1 VPANGLECRIDRA
14 RVGPTARAPRCGDC
28 VTYRFGQ
35 FALDTPTRQL
45 LGDDR
50 EIRLS
55 PKAFDLLCALVRNR
69 NRAMSRAELHQL
81 LWPTTFVLETNLAS
95 LVAEIRRA
103 LGDTADAPR
112 FVRTMHR
119 FGYWFIGDVDDAEAI
134 EAPVGTVNYWVVWDG
149 RQVRLIDGDNV
160 LGRAPDAAVWI
171 DAPGVSRHHARIVIS
186 GGRATV
192 EDLASKN
199 GTFVRDRRV
208 GAPLVLCDGDQIRL
222 GSVVITF
229 RIPPATGSTE
239 SVSVR

>member
-1 VPANGLECRIDRA
+1 
-14 RVGPTARAPRCGDC
+14 
-28 VTYRFGQ
+28 VTYRFGH

-55 PKAFDLLCALVRNR
+55 PKAFELLCALVRNR

-149 RQVRLIDGDNV
+149 RQVRLIEGDNV

-208 GAPLVLCDGDQIRL
+208 GLPLVLCDGDQIRL